1 MKKLLLTLAAVAV
14 LGGCKSIEDAYQASA
29 LLTYPE
35 KPTDQDVRLSL
46 GVSPSSD
53 FKCYPSNFTVG
64 DNITPQSSH
73 GYYCYRTNKGS
84 FVFDG
89 NNFIGLGKFNET
101 MRKHD
106 DVNTYLNPYYDDNN
120 DVYPL
125 KKASPVV
132 VKVESPSLHTLGL
145 DSKNQI
151 LKACKSMTRLQIDN
165 LLKELQS
172 TRIKWSG
179 KLSDISEKDY
189 NYDSVIAFIETEDLD
204 RELKRFDDVIIVKE
218 RLYIAAHIPS
228 KYQSGLVDFNINDAV
243 ILDGKITRIEQRD
256 IIYNYECQV
265 SFTDVKLSKA
275 PN

>member
-14 LGGCKSIEDAYQASA
+14 LSGCKSTEDAYKASA
-29 LLTYPE
+29 QLIYPE
-35 KPTDQDVRLSL
+35 QPSDEDVSLSL
-46 GVSPSSD
+46 GTSPYRN
-53 FKCYPSNFTVG
+53 FKCYPSNFTFG
-64 DNITPQSSH
+64 DNITPKSSN
-73 GYYCYRTNKGS
+73 GYYCYKTMKGN

-89 NNFIGLGKFNET
+89 SNFIGLGKFNET

-106 DVNTYLNPYYDDNN
+106 DVSTYLNHYYADNK

-125 KKASPVV
+125 KKAPPIISKPKHSPTQ
-132 VKVESPSLHTLGL
+132 TLGL
-145 DSKNQI
+145 ESKSEV
-151 LKACKSMTRLQIDN
+151 LKACKKMTRLQIDD
-165 LLKELQS
+165 LLKKMQR

-179 KLSDISEKDY
+179 KLSDITEKDY
-189 NYDSVIAFIETEDLD
+189 NYDSIIAFIETEDLD
-204 RELKRFDDVIIVKE
+204 REVKRFDDVVIVKE

-228 KYQSGLVDFNINDAV
+228 KYHSGLVDFNINDNV

>member
-14 LGGCKSIEDAYQASA
+14 LGGCKSTEDAYKASA

-35 KPTDQDVRLSL
+35 KPSDQDVGLSL

-64 DNITPQSSH
+64 DNITPQSSQ
-73 GYYCYRTNKGS
+73 GYYCYRTNKGN

-89 NNFIGLGKFNET
+89 SNFIGLGNFNET

-106 DVNTYLNPYYDDNN
+106 DVYTYLNHYYADNK

-125 KKASPVV
+125 KKAAPAL
-132 VKVESPSLHTLGL
+132 VKAESPSAHTLGL
-145 DSKNQI
+145 NSKNKI

-172 TRIKWSG
+172 TSIKWSG
-179 KLSDISEKDY
+179 KISDISEKDY
-189 NYDSVIAFIETEDLD
+189 NYDSVIAFIETEYLD
-204 RELKRFDDVIIVKE
+204 RELKRFDETITVKE
-218 RLYIAAHIPS
+218 RLYVAAHIPS
-228 KYQSGLVDFNINDAV
+228 KYQSGLVDFNINDTV
-243 ILDGKITRIEQRD
+243 IFEGKITRIEQRD
-256 IIYNYECQV
+256 IIYDYQCQV
-265 SFTDVKLSKA
+265 SFTDVKLTKA

>member
-14 LGGCKSIEDAYQASA
+14 LGGCKSTEDAYKASA
-29 LLTYPE
+29 ALAYPAE
-35 KPTDQDVRLSL
+35 PSDKDIKLSL
-46 GVSPSSD
+46 GVSPSNN

-64 DNITPQSSH
+64 DNVTPQSSH
-73 GYYCYRTNKGS
+73 GYYCYRTSKGS

-106 DVNTYLNPYYDDNN
+106 DVYTYLNPYYDDNN

-132 VKVESPSLHTLGL
+132 VKVESPSLYTRGL

-179 KLSDISEKDY
+179 KLSDISEKEY

-204 RELKRFDDVIIVKE
+204 RELKRFDETITINE
-218 RLYIAAHIPS
+218 RLYITAHIPS
-228 KYQSGLVDFNINDAV
+228 KYQNGLVDFNINDAV
-243 ILDGKITRIEQRD
+243 IIDGKITRIEQRD
-256 IIYNYECQV
+256 IIHNYECQV
-265 SFTDVKLSKA
+265 SFTDVKLTKA